1 MTIEEYNRYGE
12 ELEQLLF
19 LKDSIIA
26 IKMIEKESDIPECA
40 FRPKKDKG
48 CHLAQCQAFA
58 LTKRQG
64 KTIAMLKE
72 DHWCFAPLMA
82 YGLVEDPDDEFI
94 KSTTNFPCFELGKYL
109 GMVTAPLKSAVFE
122 PDMAMIYA
130 EPAQVRKLLM
140 AVKQGEKI
148 NIISEF
154 DPIDSCAYAVVP
166 VIEKNE
172 YRITIPDPGEYAR
185 TAVRDDELIFSIPK
199 ARIPKIVESLKQ
211 VEEMNK
217 QHTFWDIEM
226 MPDFTRPDFY
236 KRVFEKWG
244 LDTE

>member
-1 MTIEEYNRYGE
+1 MTIEEYNKYGE

-19 LKDSIIA
+19 LRDSPIA
-26 IKMIEKESDIPECA
+26 IKMIEKEADIPGNA
-40 FRPKKDKG
+40 FRPKRDQG
-48 CHLAQCQAFA
+48 QHLAQCQAFA
-58 LTKRQG
+58 MSRRQG
-64 KTIAMLKE
+64 KTVAMLKE
-72 DHWCFAPLMA
+72 DHWCFGPLMA

-94 KSTTNFPCFELGKYL
+94 RNNTDFPCFELDRYI
-109 GMVTAPLKSAVFE
+109 GMVTAPLKNAAFE
-122 PDMAMIYA
+122 PDMVMIYT

-140 AVKQGEKI
+140 AVKFGEKI

-185 TAVRDDELIFSIPK
+185 TAVREDEIIFSIPK
-199 ARIPKIVESLKQ
+199 ERLPMVITSLKKV
-211 VEEMNK
+211 VEMES
-217 QHTFWDIEM
+217 QHSFGDIVL
-226 MPDFTRPDFY
+226 MPDFPRPDFY
-236 KRVFEKWG
+236 KKVFEKWG